1 METSTKERA
10 APKTSPA
17 YKCRQG
23 WKKRRND
30 LEERCRGSVPVVFLL
45 NYTTRVISMGGREKE
60 ACGMSNLTII
70 PGDSSAKEQ
79 LVLPLFDTLLLD
91 LETPGQRLAAPPQ

>member
-1 METSTKERA
+1 
-10 APKTSPA
+10 
-17 YKCRQG
+17 
-23 WKKRRND
+23 
-30 LEERCRGSVPVVFLL
+30 
-45 NYTTRVISMGGREKE
+45 
-60 ACGMSNLTII
+60 MSNLTII